1 MAYFPNGASG
11 EILERQCENC
21 IHGMDDCE
29 MCPVYFVQANFN
41 YEQSDNKK
49 LESCLNHLID
59 EHGICQMK
67 KAIDAVRIL
76 NTPEV
81 DENKSDLE
89 AWEEQRGKL

>member
-1 MAYFPNGASG
+1 MAYFPSGISG
-11 EILERQCENC
+11 EILEMQCEKC
-21 IHGMDDCE
+21 IHGLDDTE
-29 MCPVYFVQANFN
+29 MCPVYFVQQNYN
-41 YEQSDNKK
+41 YEQNGNKR
-49 LESCLNHLID
+49 LEDCLNYLID

-76 NTPEV
+76 NLPAA